1 MGGSLTTRDGNKQ
14 EMFVSVPCTC
24 SKRLW
29 SYYQSMGF
37 LGCVWL
43 VMYVNIIS
51 LLTLDWKKPHEKW
64 NRNKIL
70 GNLTQ
75 TTDGYLFSRINTI
88 WLIKIE
94 QIFQFFK
101 ILWFYFLFFFF
112 VVFLKDWRINQ
123 WCYIYIYIYIYIYR
137 KSMVLLL
144 LWLGT
149 LLTLNEMDFLNYQ
162 INHLF
167 IKIT

>member
-1 MGGSLTTRDGNKQ
+1 MRGIELIVVFIKTYTGWGLTFHGECNFIYSQGRASMGGSLTTRDGNKQ

-123 WCYIYIYIYIYIYR
+123 WCYIYIYIYI
-137 KSMVLLL
+137 
-144 LWLGT
+144 
-149 LLTLNEMDFLNYQ
+149 
-162 INHLF
+162 
-167 IKIT
+167 